1 MYFFIIKPEQ
11 IVTAFKMFPT
21 RSN

>member
-1 MYFFIIKPEQ
+1 MYSFIIKPEQ

>member
-1 MYFFIIKPEQ
+1 MYSFIIKPEQ
-11 IVTAFKMFPT
+11 IVTAFKNNST